1 VTETTPTGTTPTPTS
16 TTPEPTSTTPEPE
29 PAKPPVPTVASISVN
44 GVVEKV
50 KIEGS
55 FPAAQ
60 PLFQLV
66 SLKDGVARI
75 GIAGGTLEGSSQTV
89 ALPVGKSVT
98 LMNTA
103 DGMRYVVKLVSVS

>member
-1 VTETTPTGTTPTPTS
+1 VGEVKVDGT
-16 TTPEPTSTTPEPE
+16 
-29 PAKPPVPTVASISVN
+29 
-44 GVVEKV
+44 
-50 KIEGS
+50 

-60 PLFQLV
+60 PLFKLV

-75 GIAGGTLEGSSQTV
+75 GIAGGMLQGSSQTV

>member
-1 VTETTPTGTTPTPTS
+1 
-16 TTPEPTSTTPEPE
+16 
-29 PAKPPVPTVASISVN
+29 VPTVASLSVN
-44 GVVEKV
+44 GVVESVKV
-50 KIEGS
+50 EGS
-55 FPAAQ
+55 FPAAK
-60 PLFQLV
+60 PLFKLV
-66 SLKDGVARI
+66 SLKDGAAKI